1 MKNKKGFIVFGVIV
15 IVFCFIVLV
24 GIFSNSNI
32 AIESYDA
39 IIEVDEAG
47 NMTVDETWVIRYP
60 EGYNVRFRDLK
71 YGKNH
76 RNNPLMSGLN
86 YQNDQSALDLN
97 TIKARV
103 SYIDGDDII
112 DITDKIGIGYS
123 YLGDRDELG
132 EPIECYPY
140 SSECESVFVNL
151 QAVGGMKEKMV
162 FEYTY
167 TINGAVTGYDDISEL
182 NWVLFAGVEATVKKA
197 QVKINLYNNTN
208 LDALRVWGHGL
219 SQGNI
224 DITSLKEINISAR
237 NIKTTEELE
246 FRILMDNTT
255 VANIANDNVIVG
267 AMQEKIINYESKL
280 ARETNI
286 KNIIAKTINLLTIIL
301 VIVMVYITYKVYK
314 KYDKEYVP
322 EFSGVYYRELPYDY
336 TPAEMSYLY
345 YFGKTND
352 EDVTATLLDLVRKGY
367 LELEVTPSVTN
378 RKRNDMTIHLKQDKP
393 LTKLLPHEEHI
404 IQWFIKDIGDGSKVT
419 IDQIE
424 KYGKKSYAEATKF
437 TNRGSQ
443 FKRKVKTEA
452 EKHDFF
458 ENAAEKAKNKA
469 QIYVL
474 LPIAFA
480 IICLLIVPMLD
491 VDASVNGF
499 ISLAIMV
506 AYLVYLYSIKRRSKE
521 GNEQFAKWK
530 AFKRFLEE
538 FSMMKDYP
546 MPSVVVWEHYLV
558 YATSLKI
565 ADKVMAQLRVKLPEM
580 DTEEGTFLSNRYV
593 YPGFYYGYM
602 VNRINRSV
610 SIAKNNVV
618 STIARHNTSSGSGHG
633 GGFSGGSSFGGGGGG
648 ARSR

>member
-1 MKNKKGFIVFGVIV
+1 
-15 IVFCFIVLV
+15 
-24 GIFSNSNI
+24 
-32 AIESYDA
+32 
-39 IIEVDEAG
+39 
-47 NMTVDETWVIRYP
+47 
-60 EGYNVRFRDLK
+60 
-71 YGKNH
+71 
-76 RNNPLMSGLN
+76 
-86 YQNDQSALDLN
+86 
-97 TIKARV
+97 
-103 SYIDGDDII
+103 
-112 DITDKIGIGYS
+112 
-123 YLGDRDELG
+123 
-132 EPIECYPY
+132 
-140 SSECESVFVNL
+140 
-151 QAVGGMKEKMV
+151 MV

-301 VIVMVYITYKVYK
+301 IIVMVYITYKVYK

>member
-1 MKNKKGFIVFGVIV
+1 MKNKKGFIIFAVI
-15 IVFCFIVLV
+15 IIIFCFTVLV
-24 GIFSNSNI
+24 GILSNSDI

-39 IIEVDEAG
+39 IIDVDEAG

-60 EGYNVRFRDLK
+60 EDYNVRFRDLK
-71 YGKNH
+71 YGKDH
-76 RNNPLMSGLN
+76 RNNPLMSGMN
-86 YQNDQSALDLN
+86 YQNDQANLDLN
-97 TIKARV
+97 TIKTRV

-112 DITDKIGIGYS
+112 DVTEKIDIGYS
-123 YLGDRDELG
+123 YNGDRDELG
-132 EPIECYPY
+132 ELIECYPY

-151 QAVGGMKEKMV
+151 QAIGGMKEKMV

-167 TINGAVTGYDDISEL
+167 TINGAVTGYNDIAEL
-182 NWVLFAGVEATVKKA
+182 NWVLFSGVEAMVKKA
-197 QVKINLYNNTN
+197 QVKINIYNNTN

-224 DITSLKEINISAR
+224 DITSVKEINISAR
-237 NIKTTEELE
+237 NVKATEELE
-246 FRILMDNTT
+246 FRVLMDNTA
-255 VANIANDNVIVG
+255 VASIASDNVILG
-267 AMQEKIINYESKL
+267 TMQEKIIDYETDL
-280 ARETNI
+280 ARQTNI
-286 KNIIAKTINLLTIIL
+286 KNIIAKIINLLTIIL
-301 VIVMVYITYKVYK
+301 VIVMAYITYKVYK
-314 KYDKEYVP
+314 KYDKEYAP
-322 EFSGVYYRELPYDY
+322 EFSGVYYRELPYEY

-367 LELEVTPSVTN
+367 LELEVTPSIAN
-378 RKRNDMTIHLKQDKP
+378 KKDNNMTIYLNKDQSLAD
-393 LTKLLPHEEHI
+393 LLPHEEHI
-404 IQWFIKDIGDGSKVT
+404 IQWFIKDIGDGEKVT
-419 IDQIE
+419 IEQIE

-437 TNRGSQ
+437 TSQGAQ
-443 FKRKVKTEA
+443 FKRKVKAEA
-452 EKHDFF
+452 VKYDFF

-480 IICLLIVPMLD
+480 VLCLLIVPMFS
-491 VDASVNGF
+491 VDAKVNGF
-499 ISLAIMV
+499 ISIAIM
-506 AYLVYLYSIKRRSKE
+506 AIYLVYLYSIKRRSKE

-546 MPSVVVWEHYLV
+546 MPSVIVWEHYLV

-565 ADKVMAQLRVKLPEM
+565 ADKVMDQLRVKLPEI
-580 DTEEGTFLSNRYV
+580 DTQEGTFLSSRHV

-602 VNRINRSV
+602 FNRIHTSV
-610 SIAKNNVV
+610 SIARTNVV
-618 STIARHNTSSGSGHG
+618 STIASHNAASGMGRG